1 MPAKHTV
8 YFEFEVKGGE
18 PTAEQRKAVAS
29 YFKKKLGSKVKA
41 LYHANN
47 RFSVRG
53 STDDEDALTKTDCQ
67 VVLSDI
73 YDHHKV
79 LEDLAFSPVENFKST
94 SSADLRG
101 KGGRRTRQSRRH
113 RSRRRTSR
121 R

>member
-18 PTAEQRKAVAS
+18 PTAEQKKAVAS
-29 YFKKKLGSKVKA
+29 YFKQKLGSKVKA

-53 STDDEDALTKTDCQ
+53 STDDEDALTKADCQ

-73 YDHHKV
+73 YDR
-79 LEDLAFSPVENFKST
+79 EGFSNLAFSGVENFKTT
-94 SSADLRG
+94 SSAQLRG
-101 KGGRRTRQSRRH
+101 KKGGSRRR
-113 RSRRRTSR
+113 RSRRRSTR

>member
-18 PTAEQRKAVAS
+18 PTAEQKKAVAS

-73 YDHHKV
+73 YDR
-79 LEDLAFSPVENFKST
+79 EGFSNLAFSPVENFKTT
-94 SSADLRG
+94 SSAQLRG
-101 KGGRRTRQSRRH
+101 KKGGTRRR
-113 RSRRRTSR
+113 RSRRGTMR

>member
-18 PTAEQRKAVAS
+18 PTAEQKKAVAS
-29 YFKKKLGSKVKA
+29 YFKQKLGRN
-41 LYHANN
+41 LTTMYHANN

-73 YDHHKV
+73 YDHHKN
-79 LEDLAFSPVENFKST
+79 LEDLAFSGVENFQSK
-94 SSADLRG
+94 SSAQLRG
-101 KGGRRTRQSRRH
+101 KKGGSRRR
-113 RSRRRTSR
+113 RSRRRSTR

>member
-18 PTAEQRKAVAS
+18 PTAEQRKTVAS

-79 LEDLAFSPVENFKST
+79 LEDLAFSGVENFKYT
-94 SSADLRG
+94 SSAQLRG
-101 KGGRRTRQSRRH
+101 KKGG
-113 RSRRRTSR
+113 SRRRKSR
-121 R
+121 RGTMRR